1 MNEIAQLLQQRFGLS
16 PDQAQEAERA
26 ILGLVKSKVP
36 EQFQGLVDSFLGSQ
50 QPAASGQPESAPAT
64 GGFGSLLGA
73 AEGLLSK

>member
-1 MNEIAQLLQQRFGLS
+1 MNEIAQLLEQRFGLS

-50 QPAASGQPESAPAT
+50 QPASGQPESAPAT
-64 GGFGSLLGA
+64 GGFGSLLGT